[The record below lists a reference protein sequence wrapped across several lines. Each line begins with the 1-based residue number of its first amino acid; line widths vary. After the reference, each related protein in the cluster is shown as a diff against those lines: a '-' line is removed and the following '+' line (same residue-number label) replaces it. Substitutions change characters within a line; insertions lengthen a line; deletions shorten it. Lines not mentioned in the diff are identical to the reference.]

1 MVDKQGLS
9 DEEWESLKTEFNLSD
24 EELSNYIS
32 AFGNNSNNDG
42 SIPTPEKKD
51 DVLKFLRDVFKI
63 KETEHLQ
70 MNRTGNLSSEELG
83 RLMLPVRGYADVANY
98 NTTENMDRVALY
110 LRGKADNLITTSTSK
125 KGFFLNLI
133 TTIRKVN
140 KNIGSKSVIRE
151 SSLFGGTKE
160 RIEGGEE
167 E

>member
-1 MVDKQGLS
+1 
-9 DEEWESLKTEFNLSD
+9 
-24 EELSNYIS
+24 
-32 AFGNNSNNDG
+32 
-42 SIPTPEKKD
+42 
-51 DVLKFLRDVFKI
+51 
-63 KETEHLQ
+63 
-70 MNRTGNLSSEELG
+70 MNRTGNLSTEELG

-98 NTTENMDRVALY
+98 NTTEDMDRVALY
-110 LRGKADNLITTSTSK
+110 LRGKADNIITTSTSK